1 MMRLQRITVC
11 CAERRGEL
19 VRGVLEVAADTLRS
33 EIECTGFTL
42 LVDIHNLSQD
52 TKIRR
57 TGQARAGL
65 LLQCASWS

>member
-19 VRGVLEVAADTLRS
+19 VRRILEIAADTLRG

-42 LVDIHNLSQD
+42 SVDTHDLSQD
-52 TKIRR
+52 TKIGR